1 MYPKLGHIDFL
12 NVLPLKYALEHGMG
26 AGLSVV
32 RGVPAELN
40 AEMAAGNLDVSNVSS
55 ILYAREYEHLTILPE
70 VCVSSDGAVQSILLI
85 SRVPLENLTGESV
98 ALTAKSATSHC
109 LLKIILAA
117 AGAMPSFSVAD
128 IAPENPL
135 ADARTA
141 ALLIGDDALWCY
153 HHRKL
158 GYYYYDLGAEWKK
171 LTGKKMVYALW
182 VARREFAR
190 LEHEELKLVQAR
202 LKKVFT
208 SFEGSK
214 IAIVRSALAD
224 KPFTYN
230 QLADYIGNVI
240 RYNLTDDYLAG
251 LKEFYRRA
259 AAINLIARVPELN
272 IARV

>member
-1 MYPKLGHIDFL
+1 MYPRLGHIDFL

-55 ILYAREYEHLTILPE
+55 ILYAREHEHLTILPD

-117 AGAMPSFSVAD
+117 AGAAPDFSIAD

-135 ADARTA
+135 ADARAA

-153 HHRKL
+153 HHRQL

-208 SFEGSK
+208 SFESSK
-214 IAIVRSALAD
+214 PAIVRSALAD

-240 RYNLTDDYLAG
+240 HYNLTNDYLEG

-272 IARV
+272 IAGV